1 MSRAQLEQSLERL
14 RGELEALDAAGG
26 ATAAGDTTR
35 LRALI
40 DEVESQLDALE
51 SGEDDD
57 GTLVDGLRTQI
68 EQFEVEH
75 PRVTAILNDIM
86 VTLSNMGI

>member
-14 RGELEALDAAGG
+14 RGELETLD
-26 ATAAGDTTR
+26 AAGDTTR